1 MFRFASD
8 LSAALDDLQA
18 HVTIALQTDPSP
30 AIVNASGDIL
40 RRMQHAQSLCR
51 DMCDA
56 TLKQSPLA
64 ALAHEKLGSPKK
76 GRGIH
81 EYVKAAYSPPPPRV
95 EDEQRRA
102 VAAAKFTQQLQIRW
116 GGEGAAVGGALNAA

>member
-1 MFRFASD
+1 MFRYASD

-40 RRMQHAQSLCR
+40 RRMQHAQALCR

-81 EYVKAAYSPPPPRV
+81 
-95 EDEQRRA
+95 
-102 VAAAKFTQQLQIRW
+102 
-116 GGEGAAVGGALNAA
+116 